1 MVDAAIENSCYG
13 RYSNDNKDVPDGNNT
28 QFEKE
33 AHEDDPMLDKC
44 YIVATKN
51 IKVDEEIFVS
61 YGKPYWDPK
70 NQPKMR
76 SFQTVVQPPVS
87 SSSTQPN
94 KKRRKNK
101 YAN

>member
-1 MVDAAIENSCYG
+1 
-13 RYSNDNKDVPDGNNT
+13 
-28 QFEKE
+28 
-33 AHEDDPMLDKC
+33 MLDKC

-61 YGKPYWDPK
+61 YGKPYWDPR

-87 SSSTQPN
+87 SSTVQPN
-94 KKRRKNK
+94 KKRRKK
-101 YAN
+101 